1 MKAISSALY
10 AAFVIADNISV
21 LSRLRFINVISE
33 EAALALSNMLWLA
46 SLLSSIVSMSCK
58 LVRLSIQEEELVKA
72 SSELS
77 EKAQAKQLHY
87 I

>member
-33 EAALALSNMLWLA
+33 ETTLALSNMLWLA

-72 SSELS
+72 
-77 EKAQAKQLHY
+77 
-87 I
+87 